1 MALGDELKLES
12 LLRLLE
18 NELPETGQVL
28 LGATAGVRQKMQDGG

>member
-28 LGATAGVRQKMQDGG
+28 LGATAGVRQAMQDGG